1 MYKKLSLELKA
12 KVALEALKEEKTL
25 SQIASEL

>member
-1 MYKKLSLELKA
+1 MYKKLSPGLKA
-12 KVALEALKEEKTL
+12 KVALEALKKEKTL